1 MYSWDAENRLTRV
14 MSYGAT
20 DWGSWRRVDW
30 KYDAWGRRVRQTSYV
45 LSNGV
50 W

>member
-20 DWGSWRRVDW
+20 DRGSWRRVDW